1 MCCSPSRGRFT
12 PARRGRNLR
21 GPAGVP
27 HAVTPPRSLPA
38 TRPMLRPSRPARS
51 ARRTARR
58 GGFTLIEVLL
68 VLAILGVI
76 AALVVPGLLGSQERA
91 NVQAT
96 EIAIKTFQSKV
107 EEFAINNNGRPPQGS
122 QEAAVKALMSPTSP
136 DGRTVQPYLDET
148 PKDAWGEPLF
158 YRYPASNQTIASKPD
173 IWSAGPDGRNDDG
186 GGDDVNN
193 WANVG
198 R

>member
-1 MCCSPSRGRFT
+1 M
-12 PARRGRNLR
+12 L
-21 GPAGVP
+21 
-27 HAVTPPRSLPA
+27 HAAPPRR
-38 TRPMLRPSRPARS
+38 RPR
-51 ARRTARR
+51 RR

-76 AALVVPGLLGSQERA
+76 AALVIPNLVGTQERA
-91 NVQAT
+91 NVNAT
-96 EIAIKTFQSKV
+96 RIAIKNFQSVV
-107 EEFAINNNGRPPQGS
+107 EQFAINNNGRPPEGTQE
-122 QEAAVKALMSPTSP
+122 EAAEALMNPQSP
-136 DGRTVQPYLDET
+136 DGRVVQPLIDEV

-158 YRYPASNQTIASKPD
+158 YRFPASNQMISSKPD

-193 WANVG
+193 WAKVG